1 MSRCLAS
8 AYQLLLSITLF
19 NLEQGSTAHTL
30 QHPFLSLDFRKPN
43 VYCYA
48 VPGNH
53 YICPV
58 MHTKEMDM
66 GWRDTEIHVQTAQ
79 SIISSCLFFRKTD
92 YLAYHFAGLQTAQS
106 NSLDLQIVQ
115 VCHQLI
121 HCGYITMSVSYRL
134 CLGNPHW
141 VYSDILSI

>member
-1 MSRCLAS
+1 MLHSRQRHSTSCGTLNSNAHTKGGRRMSRCFAS

-53 YICPV
+53 YIIMPCYA
-58 MHTKEMDM
+58 HKGDGHGLERH
-66 GWRDTEIHVQTAQ
+66 RDP
-79 SIISSCLFFRKTD
+79 CTD
-92 YLAYHFAGLQTAQS
+92 CTVHNF
-106 NSLDLQIVQ
+106 
-115 VCHQLI
+115 
-121 HCGYITMSVSYRL
+121 
-134 CLGNPHW
+134 
-141 VYSDILSI
+141 ILLVLSKN

>member
-1 MSRCLAS
+1 MLHSRQRHSTSCGTLNSNAHTKGGRRMSRCFAS

-48 VPGNH
+48 VPENH

-92 YLAYHFAGLQTAQS
+92 YLAYHFAGL
-106 NSLDLQIVQ
+106 
-115 VCHQLI
+115 
-121 HCGYITMSVSYRL
+121 
-134 CLGNPHW
+134 
-141 VYSDILSI
+141 